1 MNAGLL
7 SEPTLVLN
15 RSWFP
20 VRVCS
25 VRRALT
31 LSFKGLASII
41 STEDFVVHDFD
52 SWLERGTQNGE
63 RYLQSV
69 RCRIS
74 VPEVITLRTYDRFV
88 QPRVVFSRRNLMRRD
103 HYTCQYCAKRFP
115 VDRLSI
121 DHVVPRSLGGS
132 SSWTNCVVACTTCN
146 ARKGNRRPDQIGMR
160 TLRPPREPSPQMAL
174 NLQLGARKPSWE
186 RFVSRGFWAADGGEG
201 TAVDG

>member
-1 MNAGLL
+1 MDLGLL

-25 VRRALT
+25 VRRAVT
-31 LSFKGLASII
+31 LSFKGLARII
-41 STEDFVVHDFD
+41 STEDFAVHDFE
-52 SWLERGTQNGE
+52 SWLGRDIAVGE
-63 RYLQSV
+63 PYLQAV
-69 RCRIS
+69 RYRIS
-74 VPEVITLRTYDRFV
+74 VPEVITLCSYDRFV
-88 QPRVVFSRRNLMRRD
+88 QPRVAFSRRNVMRRD

-121 DHVVPRSLGGS
+121 DHVVPRSHGGLS
-132 SSWTNCVVACTTCN
+132 TWTNCVVACMKCN

-174 NLQLGARKPSWE
+174 SLQLGARKPSWE
-186 RFVSRGFWAADGGEG
+186 RFVSRDFWVAGKPEG
-201 TAVDG
+201 IS